1 MAHYIFS
8 AACIACG
15 SCADHCPLGIIS
27 NAGSYYE
34 IDASQCIDC
43 GSCAAAC
50 PTDAIELE

>member
-1 MAHYIFS
+1 MAYYIYS
-8 AACIACG
+8 DACIACG

-34 IDASQCIDC
+34 IDSSQCIDC